1 MLLLVSR
8 LYPALFQ
15 CHELWPTRFL
25 CPWDF
30 PGKNTGP
37 PDCRIEPESPALA
50 GRFFATEPP
59 EKPQIIVALY
69 FVLRSGNINFPTLV
83 SFLMTVLD
91 MLASY
96 ISVYILK
103 SASQFLQKK
112 EKAFWYWWRLMLSL
126 MSCWWM
132 RDALVFLVRI
142 IV

>member
-1 MLLLVSR
+1 MDCSLPGSSVHEIYQARILDWVALSFSMGNLL
-8 LYPALFQ
+8 
-15 CHELWPTRFL
+15 
-25 CPWDF
+25 D
-30 PGKNTGP
+30 PG
-37 PDCRIEPESPALA
+37 IEPESPALA

-69 FVLRSGNINFPTLV
+69 FVLRSGNISFPTLV

-112 EKAFWYWWRLMLSL
+112 EKAFWY
-126 MSCWWM
+126 
-132 RDALVFLVRI
+132 
-142 IV
+142 